1 MVTLLI
7 ALGALL
13 VAVVGCALLSSGRE
27 HDHSLRTEHDH
38 LMEDVAQPFF

>member
-13 VAVVGCALLSSGRE
+13 VAVVGCALLSPDENRE
-27 HDHSLRTEHDH
+27 QLI
-38 LMEDVAQPFF
+38 EDMPQSFF